1 MNTKKILLYAIAT
14 LAAIIIVKII
24 VAISWKL
31 ILLSII
37 ILVGWFTIDKV
48 IKPKMKNK
56 LFIK

>member
-1 MNTKKILLYAIAT
+1 MNTKKILLYAIAA